1 MAYIQEYPLLPALP
15 KIADHT
21 QLPDGVVKLGEVK
34 AGPQKYRDK
43 TYTLVKRGRHLS
55 ILVSALLPTLPQ
67 ERRYCYSYD
76 FPIEFIRWFPKALH
90 GYLTPPAEGGPH
102 VGAMCSRDQNVAG
115 EMLCITNNVDGYS
128 AVNWSRQ
135 SPLAIDD
142 EFKPTDLALTYNV
155 LYKQGFMAL
164 LEELGKDDSL
174 FE

>member
-1 MAYIQEYPLLPALP
+1 MAYIQNYPLLPALP

-21 QLPDGVVKLGEVK
+21 QLPDGAVKLGEVRE
-34 AGPQKYRDK
+34 GPREYRDE
-43 TYTLVKRGRHLS
+43 TYTLVKRGKHLS
-55 ILVSALLPTLPQ
+55 ILKSVKMPP
-67 ERRYCYSYD
+67 EIEPDGYCNSYD

-135 SPLAIDD
+135 SPHAID
-142 EFKPTDLALTYNV
+142 EEYEPTDLALTYNV